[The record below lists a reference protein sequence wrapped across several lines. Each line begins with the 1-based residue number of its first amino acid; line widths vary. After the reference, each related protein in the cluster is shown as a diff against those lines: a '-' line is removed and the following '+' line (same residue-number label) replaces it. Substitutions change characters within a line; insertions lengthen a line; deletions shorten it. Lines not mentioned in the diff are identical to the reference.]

1 MARDVENDAMA
12 EAKRFYERKYPGCK
26 VEDKARARGGHG
38 GYDLLVTTEAGTIK
52 VEVKGR
58 LVKKGEHPFGI
69 PDLHHTEVDRET
81 RQLICDELCVV
92 YFFLDSDQYRIA
104 IIPRASIVREHLE
117 DKLGYKIKSA
127 SKNRKFIKGFLVDL

>member
-1 MARDVENDAMA
+1 MARNVENDAMG
-12 EAKRFYERKYPGCK
+12 EAKRFYEHKYPGCK
-26 VEDKARARGGHG
+26 VEDKARARGTHG
-38 GYDLLVTTEAGTIK
+38 GYDLLVTTDDRTIK

-58 LVKKGEHPFGI
+58 LVKKGERPYGI

-81 RQLICDELCVV
+81 RQLIADELCVV
-92 YFFLDSDQYRIA
+92 YFFPDTDQYQLA

-127 SKNRKFIKGFLVDL
+127 SKNRKFIKRFLMDL